1 MASVTGSGVPREPLS
16 ALTPL
21 PPPRKKFT
29 DSLAQTRSPPVLTT
43 VKMENS

>member
-16 ALTPL
+16 AFTPL